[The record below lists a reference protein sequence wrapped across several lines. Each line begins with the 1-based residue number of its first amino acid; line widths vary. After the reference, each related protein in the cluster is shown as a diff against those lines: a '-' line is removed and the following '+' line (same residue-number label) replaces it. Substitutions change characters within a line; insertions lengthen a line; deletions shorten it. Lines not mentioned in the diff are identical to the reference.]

1 MSTVCKSP
9 FFVGCF
15 GHCDVLDTSLN
26 ALQTGDHLIKF
37 QKKGQNLSVPIPLE
51 SGDDIVIPNGLFS
64 EDGRT
69 FFMIK
74 NPDESWLS
82 VEHEGKIYNKFYIDI
97 SIFAEDCEE
106 NSEGVPCDATLNL
119 QDYIFC
125 EPSGCE
131 IFTKVLGD
139 YFDVTVPI
147 SEHKI
152 TAPYMA
158 VLYKESGE
166 EVSVVVER
174 LGTSMRIVSN
184 VNLLYHTLIIK

>member
-15 GHCDVLDTSLN
+15 GHCDVLDTALN

-82 VEHEGKIYNKFYIDI
+82 VEHEEKIYNKFFSNDGI
-97 SIFAEDCEE
+97 SRFRK
-106 NSEGVPCDATLNL
+106 
-119 QDYIFC
+119 F
-125 EPSGCE
+125 PSFMVFRFGW
-131 IFTKVLGD
+131 VHL
-139 YFDVTVPI
+139 
-147 SEHKI
+147 
-152 TAPYMA
+152 
-158 VLYKESGE
+158 
-166 EVSVVVER
+166 
-174 LGTSMRIVSN
+174 
-184 VNLLYHTLIIK
+184 